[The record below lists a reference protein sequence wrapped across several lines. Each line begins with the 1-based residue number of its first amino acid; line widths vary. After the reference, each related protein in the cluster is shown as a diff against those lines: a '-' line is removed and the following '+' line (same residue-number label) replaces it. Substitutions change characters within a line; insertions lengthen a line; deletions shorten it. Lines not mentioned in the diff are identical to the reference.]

1 MGNLEVVTKLLV
13 KTCPH
18 FQVGVLLKTVPEVTV
33 IKAFFEHSCQ
43 STKKPQKKQVNVAG
57 IT

>member
-1 MGNLEVVTKLLV
+1 MGSLEVVTKLLV

-43 STKKPQKKQVNVAG
+43 STKQPQKSKNK
-57 IT
+57 